1 MSENQQV
8 PTGWYP
14 DPTGRHELRY
24 WAQGRWQASV
34 SNANRVSG
42 DPVGTATFPPPAVG
56 VTAGAAAIAEAA
68 PAPAPPAAAAPA
80 PSSDAPAAPAPTA
93 GTDPAPLLAPTPG
106 PDPTPAPGPS
116 PATTA
121 PAAPLAPPAAWPAA
135 AAAAP
140 LPPTAPHLL
149 ADAPPTVA
157 DHGAQAHRGEYA
169 DPATAPTPT
178 EPLRPP
184 DTSVFAAPPP
194 GPVAVPPA
202 GSSAAVGVSPAALG
216 RPSITAPGVAR
227 RRLRTGAPGSVAVAA
242 LLVAVQATVNAFV
255 ALVLLSAGDLAN
267 DFGDSF
273 GEKGAGD
280 DLNAMGIAVAGLAI
294 LLVATAIGLSMT
306 ARRAQVMAIVISLAE
321 IGLAVALASDAGS
334 SNPFAGAVLPVLIV
348 VLVLIPP
355 ANRAF
360 GRGFTDESAVMT

>member
-1 MSENQQV
+1 MSDNQQV

-34 SNANRVSG
+34 SDANRVSG
-42 DPVGTATFPPPAVG
+42 DPVGTATFPPPTVG
-56 VTAGAAAIAEAA
+56 VTAGAAAMVEAAAA
-68 PAPAPPAAAAPA
+68 PAQPAAAAPA
-80 PSSDAPAAPAPTA
+80 PSSSAPAAPAPTA
-93 GTDPAPLLAPTPG
+93 GPGPAPPFAPTP
-106 PDPTPAPGPS
+106 DPSPAPGLS
-116 PATTA
+116 PATTG
-121 PAAPLAPPAAWPAA
+121 PAAPLAPPAASPPAT
-135 AAAAP
+135 AAAP
-140 LPPTAPHLL
+140 LSPTAPHLV
-149 ADAPPTVA
+149 ADAPPTMA
-157 DHGAQAHRGEYA
+157 DHGAQAHRGEHA
-169 DPATAPTPT
+169 VPTPT
-178 EPLRPP
+178 GPLRPP

-202 GSSAAVGVSPAALG
+202 GSSAAVGVSPSALG

-273 GEKGAGD
+273 GDKGAGD

-306 ARRAQVMAIVISLAE
+306 ARWAQVMAIVVSLAE

-334 SNPFAGAVLPVLIV
+334 SNPFAGVVLPVLIV

>member
-1 MSENQQV
+1 MSDNQQV

-56 VTAGAAAIAEAA
+56 VTAGAAAIVDAA
-68 PAPAPPAAAAPA
+68 PAPAQPSAAAPA
-80 PSSDAPAAPAPTA
+80 PSSDAPAPTA
-93 GTDPAPLLAPTPG
+93 GPGPAPPLAPTPG
-106 PDPTPAPGPS
+106 PDPTPAPDPS
-116 PATTA
+116 PATPG
-121 PAAPLAPPAAWPAA
+121 PAAPLAPPAASPAA
-135 AAAAP
+135 TAAAP
-140 LPPTAPHLL
+140 PPPTAPHVL

-157 DHGAQAHRGEYA
+157 DHGAQAHRGEHA
-169 DPATAPTPT
+169 DPATVPTPT
-178 EPLRPP
+178 QVLRPP

-202 GSSAAVGVSPAALG
+202 GSSAAVGVSPSALG
-216 RPSITAPGVAR
+216 RPSITAPGVVR

-273 GEKGAGD
+273 GDKGAGD

-294 LLVATAIGLSMT
+294 LLAATAIGLSMT
-306 ARRAQVMAIVISLAE
+306 ARWAQVMAIVISLAE